1 METLGSNIFNLPVLP
16 LRGLVV
22 FPKTLLHFDVGR
34 KKSQNAISLAMKNEQ
49 KIFLTAQKNPSV
61 KEPEGSDLYSMGVV
75 CRIVQVIKQTD
86 NTTRIIVDGLYRASA
101 GEFYNDK
108 NCLFAQV
115 RAYFENAESETSRDI
130 ALMRQL
136 KSVFQEYASLTPN
149 LASDVLFRVATC
161 NEGGEL
167 ADFIAGNILPDYENK
182 QLLLD
187 ILDKTERMETLL
199 DLMHQEVYILQI
211 EEQIEEKAKDRIDK
225 TQREYFLREQ
235 KYIIESELGEN
246 DSPSSESEQFVEKI
260 KALNLPEE
268 SEQALLK
275 ECRKLSKMPF
285 GSQEASVIHTY
296 LDTVLDLPWNKSTK
310 DKLNLKQIKSKLD
323 KNHYGLKDVKERI
336 IEQLAV
342 RKLNESIKGQIICL
356 VGPPGVGKTSI
367 AQSVASAMGRK
378 SARIA
383 LGGVHDEAEI
393 RGHRKTYIGSM
404 PGRIINAIKTA
415 GSNNPLLILD
425 EIDKLGS
432 DYKGDP
438 SSALLEVLDS
448 EQNNKFVDHYI
459 DIPFD
464 LSNVFFITTAN
475 DSSTIPAPLYDR
487 MEIIEIG
494 SYTAE
499 EKLNI
504 AKKHL
509 IPKQIK
515 LNGLDNKTVRFSQSA
530 INTIIEGYTREAG
543 VRRLEQEIA
552 KAIRKFAVKFV
563 NGEEESIRFTDKNIG
578 EYLGVKK
585 VKPDELSKND
595 EIGVV
600 NGLAWTAVGGT
611 LLPIEVAVM
620 PGDGKLTLTGSL
632 GDVMQESAKAA
643 ITCIRSHSDVLGIDK
658 DFYKTKDIHLHA
670 PEGAVPKDGP
680 SAGITMATA
689 IYSALSMRPVRRD
702 IAMTGEITL
711 RGKVLAIGGLKEKSM
726 AAYKAGVKT
735 VFIPNDNA
743 PDLDEIDS
751 VVKENVTFVPVK
763 SFTEVLSA
771 ATVEPL
777 VVRDKSEKLILHSGS
792 KLNSQSIRQ

>member
-1 METLGSNIFNLPVLP
+1 MEKLGSNIYDLPVLP

-34 KKSQNAISLAMKNEQ
+34 KKSQNAISIAMKNNQ
-49 KIFLTAQKNPSV
+49 RIFLVAQKNPAV
-61 KEPEGSDLYSMGVV
+61 KEPAGSDLYSMGVI
-75 CRIVQVIKQTD
+75 CRVVQVIKQAD
-86 NTTRIIVDGLYRASA
+86 DTTRIIVEGLYRATA
-101 GEFYNDK
+101 DKYYNYE
-108 NCLFAQV
+108 NCLFARGTQ
-115 RAYFENAESETSRDI
+115 YYDTAEPDTSRDI
-130 ALMRQL
+130 ALIRQI
-136 KSVFQEYASLTPN
+136 KAVFQEYASLSTN

-161 NEGGEL
+161 NDGGEL
-167 ADFIAGNILPDYENK
+167 ADFIAGNILPDFENK

-187 ILDKTERMETLL
+187 TLDKTERMETLL
-199 DLMHQEVYILQI
+199 DMMHQEVYILEI
-211 EEQIEEKAKDRIDK
+211 EEQIEEKAKERIDK
-225 TQREYFLREQ
+225 SQREYFLREQ

-246 DSPSSESEQFVEKI
+246 DTPSSESEQFAEKI
-260 KALNLPEE
+260 KALKLPEE
-268 SEQALLK
+268 SEEALLK
-275 ECRKLSKMPF
+275 ECRKMAKMPF

-310 DKLNLKQIKSKLD
+310 DKLNLKQIAVKLE

-342 RKLNESIKGQIICL
+342 RKLNNSIKGQIICL

-367 AQSVASAMGRK
+367 AQSVAAAMGRK

-404 PGRIINAIKTA
+404 PGRIISAIKSA
-415 GSNNPLLILD
+415 GTNNPLLILD

-475 DSSTIPAPLYDR
+475 DASTIPAPLYDR

-494 SYTAE
+494 SYTRD
-499 EKLNI
+499 EKFNI

-509 IPKQIK
+509 VPKQIK
-515 LNGLDNKTVRFSQSA
+515 ANGLDTKLVKFTNSC
-530 INTIIEGYTREAG
+530 INTIIESYTREAG

-552 KAIRKFAVKFV
+552 KAIRKFAVKYV
-563 NGEEESIRFTDKNIG
+563 NGEMDSVKFTEKNIG

-585 VKPDELSKND
+585 TRGDSIPETD
-595 EIGVV
+595 EIGLV
-600 NGLAWTAVGGT
+600 NGLAWTSVGGT
-611 LLPIEVAVM
+611 ILPIEVAVM
-620 PGDGKLTLTGSL
+620 PGTGKITLTGSL

-643 ITCIRSHSDVLGIDK
+643 ITCIRSHSDILKVDP
-658 DFYKTKDIHLHA
+658 DFYKDKDIHIHA

-702 IAMTGEITL
+702 VAMTGEITL
-711 RGKVLAIGGLKEKSM
+711 RGKILAIGGLKEKSM
-726 AAYKAGVKT
+726 AAFKAGVKT
-735 VFIPNDNA
+735 VFIPKENI
-743 PDLDEIDS
+743 PDLEEIDD
-751 VVKENVTFVPVK
+751 VVRENVTFVPVEN
-763 SFTEVLSA
+763 FTEVLST
-771 ATVEPL
+771 ATIEPIVVKDNEGNL
-777 VVRDKSEKLILHSGS
+777 VIPANPTLDSS
-792 KLNSQSIRQ
+792 SIRQ

>member
-1 METLGSNIFNLPVLP
+1 MEKSGFTSFNLPVLP

-34 KKSQNAISLAMKNEQ
+34 KKSQKAISLAMKNDQ
-49 KIFLTAQKNPSV
+49 TIFLVAQKNPAV
-61 KEPEGSDLYSMGVV
+61 KEPTRLDLYEIGVV
-75 CRIVQVIKQTD
+75 CRIIQVIKQTD
-86 NTTRIIVDGLYRASA
+86 DTTRIIVEGLYRATSLDYTNSN
-101 GEFYNDK
+101 G
-108 NCLFAQV
+108 CLFAEV
-115 RAYFENAESETSRDI
+115 SAYIGAPEPDSSRDI
-130 ALMRQL
+130 ALIRQL
-136 KSVFQEYASLTPN
+136 KSVFQRYASLNTN

-161 NEGGEL
+161 SDGDEL
-167 ADFIAGNILPDYENK
+167 ADFLAGNILPDFDNK
-182 QLLLD
+182 QLLLET
-187 ILDKTERMETLL
+187 LDKTERMEILL
-199 DLMHQEVYILQI
+199 DMMHQEVYILEI
-211 EEQIEEKAKDRIDK
+211 EEQLEEKARERIDK

-235 KYIIESELGEN
+235 KYIIESELGEA
-246 DSPSSESEQFVEKI
+246 DSPSGESDVFVQRI
-260 KALNLPEE
+260 KELKLPEE
-268 SEQALLK
+268 SEAVLLK

-285 GSQEASVIHTY
+285 GSQEASVINTY
-296 LDTVLDLPWNKSTK
+296 LETVLDLPWNISTK
-310 DKLNLKQIKSKLD
+310 DKLNIKQIATKLE
-323 KNHYGLKDVKERI
+323 KNHYGLKKVKERI

-342 RKLNESIKGQIICL
+342 RKLNNSIKGQIICL

-404 PGRIINAIKTA
+404 PGRVISAIKSA
-415 GSNNPLLILD
+415 GTNNPLLILD

-475 DSSTIPAPLYDR
+475 DASGIPAPLYDR

-494 SYTAE
+494 SYTRE
-499 EKLNI
+499 EKFNI

-509 IPKQIK
+509 IPKQISA
-515 LNGLDNKTVRFSQSA
+515 NGLDTSLVKFTPGS
-530 INTIIEGYTREAG
+530 IYTIIDCYTREAG

-552 KAIRKFAVKFV
+552 KAIRKFAVKYV
-563 NGEEESIRFTDKNIG
+563 KGEAESIRFTDKNIG

-585 VKPDELSKND
+585 VIGDKLQKND
-595 EIGVV
+595 EIGLV
-600 NGLAWTAVGGT
+600 NGLAWTSVGGT

-643 ITCIRSHSDVLGIDK
+643 ITCIRSHSDILKIDK
-658 DFYKTKDIHLHA
+658 TFYKTKDIHIHA

-689 IYSALSMRPVRRD
+689 IYSALSIRPVRRD

-711 RGKVLAIGGLKEKSM
+711 RGKILAIGGLKEKSM
-726 AAYKAGVKT
+726 AAYKSGVKT
-735 VFIPNDNA
+735 IYIPKDNV
-743 PDLDEIDS
+743 PDLEEIDS
-751 VVKENVTFVPVK
+751 LVRESVVFVPVEN
-763 SFTEVLSA
+763 FTEVINSA
-771 ATVEPL
+771 TLEPL
-777 VVRDKSEKLILHSGS
+777 VIKEKNDGYIIPQNTKVESS
-792 KLNSQSIRQ
+792 VIRH